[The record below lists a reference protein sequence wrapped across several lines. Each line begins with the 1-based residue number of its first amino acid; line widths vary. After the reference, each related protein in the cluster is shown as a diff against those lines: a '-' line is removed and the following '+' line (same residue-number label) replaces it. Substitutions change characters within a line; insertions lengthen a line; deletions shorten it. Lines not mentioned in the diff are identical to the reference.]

1 MYVTVLRDV
10 LSGCAGLRAWEP
22 AAEPCPDGPRDSWVG
37 PVPVLAIR
45 VFSFADRK
53 VASGT
58 GCAGQ
63 GRLGPVRGQPASCTW
78 PVASATG
85 RAVSWTPLGTAL
97 GAVLPDASPARGA
110 RLVQCAG
117 HSPSGRLGLSCQVD
131 PLRGLQLSEC
141 STGDD
146 FTRPSRCIPSC
157 SLPALGVMVLQG
169 RGGQVQPRW
178 PLEGQWEPEVV
189 LPCCGVRG
197 QEAPGLAGGLW
208 DLRFT
213 TEKTGPSKVSQ
224 LPGQVHWTVLVS
236 GPRQRDPAGRQAGDG
251 LEQSTW
257 KPGWAVFR
265 AAGAHVIP

>member
-1 MYVTVLRDV
+1 M
-10 LSGCAGLRAWEP
+10 
-22 AAEPCPDGPRDSWVG
+22 
-37 PVPVLAIR
+37 AIR

-110 RLVQCAG
+110 WLVQCAG

-141 STGDD
+141 STGDN

-197 QEAPGLAGGLW
+197 QEAPGWREAFGIPDSPQRKPAPPRSPSCQDKFTGLCW
-208 DLRFT
+208 CQ
-213 TEKTGPSKVSQ
+213 GPGSETPQ
-224 LPGQVHWTVLVS
+224 
-236 GPRQRDPAGRQAGDG
+236 AGRQVMVWSKAPGSLAGQCFVPQEPRSYPESHWTSG
-251 LEQSTW
+251 SVSIE
-257 KPGWAVFR
+257 V
-265 AAGAHVIP
+265 